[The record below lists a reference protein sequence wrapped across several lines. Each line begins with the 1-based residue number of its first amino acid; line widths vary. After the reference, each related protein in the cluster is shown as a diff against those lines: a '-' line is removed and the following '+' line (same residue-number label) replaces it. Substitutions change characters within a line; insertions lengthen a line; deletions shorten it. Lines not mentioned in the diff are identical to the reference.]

1 VYCNRRIDAKNVL
14 VSDRFFLRWAA
25 KTVLVDVGFAKLAT
39 TGVCPNGWI
48 AISSGGE
55 KRFKAWYAADVL
67 NGYVITAWVI
77 ASVVLGGA
85 VVRDWT
91 V

>member
-1 VYCNRRIDAKNVL
+1 MYCSRRVDAKNVL
-14 VSDRFFLRWAA
+14 VSDRFFLQWEA
-25 KTVLVDVGFAKLAT
+25 KTVLVDMGFAKPAT
-39 TGVCPNGWI
+39 TGVRPNGWI

-55 KRFKAWYAADVL
+55 KRFQAWYAADVL

-85 VVRDWT
+85 LVRDWM